1 MGMYNTGLSFI
12 STESEVILLY
22 VKKAM
27 VTGIS
32 LNPSVTKD
40 QIIPVRQ
47 LKTAVGVD
55 VSVEDQYL
63 FWSDITADSISRVFF
78 NGSGRETVVSDGEL
92 FTLPDLTNSTSIT
105 LLTLFRECY
114 SLVSYSVSVLF

>member
-1 MGMYNTGLSFI
+1 M
-12 STESEVILLY
+12 
-22 VKKAM
+22 
-27 VTGIS
+27 TGIS

-78 NGSGRETVVSDGEL
+78 NGSGRETVVADGKL
-92 FTLPDLTNSTSIT
+92 FSLVNITHQITSIRCISIT
-105 LLTLFRECY
+105 LFAFYHECR
-114 SLVSYSVSVLF
+114 SLLGYATHYRFCCRY

>member
-1 MGMYNTGLSFI
+1 MPVFVSFCFTQQRGLSFI

-22 VKKAM
+22 VKKAT

-32 LNPSVTKD
+32 LNPSFTKD

-78 NGSGRETVVSDGEL
+78 NGSGRETVVADGKL
-92 FTLPDLTNSTSIT
+92 FTLHL
-105 LLTLFRECY
+105 E
-114 SLVSYSVSVLF
+114 

>member
-1 MGMYNTGLSFI
+1 MSLYLLQTAMRIHNTGLSFI
-12 STESEVILLY
+12 STESEAILVY

-63 FWSDITADSISRVFF
+63 FWSDITAASISRVFF
-78 NGSGRETVVSDGEL
+78 NGSGRETVVSDGKL
-92 FTLPDLTNSTSIT
+92 CTLIDIT
-105 LLTLFRECY
+105 PRVT
-114 SLVSYSVSVLF
+114 

>member
-1 MGMYNTGLSFI
+1 MCVFLFGSFCLYTAMRFYNTGLPFI

-22 VKKAM
+22 ARKAI

-47 LKTAVGVD
+47 LETAVGVD
-55 VSVEDQYL
+55 VSVEDKYF
-63 FWSDITADSISRVFF
+63 FWSDIKADSISRVFF
-78 NGSGRETVVSDGEL
+78 NGSGRETVVADGKL
-92 FTLPDLTNSTSIT
+92 FS
-105 LLTLFRECY
+105 LLI
-114 SLVSYSVSVLF
+114 

>member
-1 MGMYNTGLSFI
+1 MDCYLFNINLLI

-22 VKKAM
+22 ARKAI

-32 LNPSVTKD
+32 LNPSITKD

-63 FWSDITADSISRVFF
+63 FWSDITADSISRVFL
-78 NGSGRETVVSDGEL
+78 NGSGRETVVADGKP
-92 FTLPDLTNSTSIT
+92 FS
-105 LLTLFRECY
+105 
-114 SLVSYSVSVLF
+114 SVNK

>member
-1 MGMYNTGLSFI
+1 MRKNTLISKESNLFVSLYLLQTAMGMYNTGLSFI

-78 NGSGRETVVSDGEL
+78 NGSGRETVVSDGKL
-92 FTLPDLTNSTSIT
+92 FTLVDIT
-105 LLTLFRECY
+105 P
-114 SLVSYSVSVLF
+114 

>member
-1 MGMYNTGLSFI
+1 MRKNTLISKESNLFVCLYLLQTAMGMYNTGLSFI

-78 NGSGRETVVSDGEL
+78 NGSGRETVVSDGKL
-92 FTLPDLTNSTSIT
+92 FTLVDIT
-105 LLTLFRECY
+105 P
-114 SLVSYSVSVLF
+114 

>member
-1 MGMYNTGLSFI
+1 MRKNTLISKESNLFVSLYLLQTAMGMYNTGLSFI

-55 VSVEDQYL
+55 VSVKDQYL

-78 NGSGRETVVSDGEL
+78 NGSGRETVVSDGKL
-92 FTLPDLTNSTSIT
+92 FTLVDIT
-105 LLTLFRECY
+105 P
-114 SLVSYSVSVLF
+114 